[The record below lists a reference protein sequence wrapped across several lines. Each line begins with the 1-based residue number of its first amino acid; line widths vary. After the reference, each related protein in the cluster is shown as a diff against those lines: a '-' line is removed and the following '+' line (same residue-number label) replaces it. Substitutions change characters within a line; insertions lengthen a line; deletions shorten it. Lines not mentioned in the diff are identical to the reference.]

1 MQAAILDIPAT
12 DFQQIATR
20 EEYSPPFSMPPQTNY
35 FRCNELNARINTLL
49 NECAWKGLDGICK
62 MTFKDA
68 IEMIRQE
75 TGRPVFITGG
85 VIRDIMLGLKPKD
98 VDLQLDIASENAAKA
113 LCDKLGFPYV
123 KASAFTDGMIYVK
136 FLPDDPNPDGF
147 EGLEGTKYHDREIN
161 EFENSVNGFMYDVS
175 ERVIIDP
182 FGVGINDNLERTF
195 RIPPE
200 LDSWE
205 NKYKSAVRVFKMLG
219 KGYRLVDEDKARF
232 VSFFKENIS
241 TLKNSP
247 CPEKNQTNYI
257 NYVYL
262 AKIRGDQID
271 RTTGKVVVKGRNQNK
286 LDKILTKM
294 KEFDEEI
301 WDEVMDTIEEAEIDL
316 RVSKAVKELENKT
329 LGIRKRHVM
338 TSKDFIDWEVAARN
352 ASLTDTRERSR
363 QYQERNR
370 GRFKVEGGKRTKR
383 RSKKSST
390 KKSKINKKR
399 SSRRR

>member
-1 MQAAILDIPAT
+1 METTIEAS
-12 DFQQIATR
+12 DFEQIAR
-20 EEYSPPFSMPPQTNY
+20 GEYSPPFSMPEQTKY
-35 FRCNELNARINTLL
+35 FRSNKLNLRIENLL
-49 NECAWKGLDGICK
+49 GECALKHPNGECI
-62 MTFKDA
+62 MTFRQA
-68 IEMIRQE
+68 IEGIMRE
-75 TGRPVFITGG
+75 TQRPVFITGG

-98 VDLQLDIASENAAKA
+98 VDLQLNITSENDAKD
-113 LCDKLGFPYV
+113 LCTKLQFPYV
-123 KASAFTDGMIYVK
+123 KASSFTDGMIYVK

-147 EGLEGTKYHDREIN
+147 EGLEGTKYHDRTIN

-182 FGVGINDNLERTF
+182 FGVGITDNLAREF

-200 LDSWE
+200 LDFWE

-219 KGYRLVDEDKARF
+219 KGYRLVDEDKDRF
-232 VSFFKENIS
+232 ISFFKGNVSE
-241 TLKNSP
+241 LKSSP
-247 CPEKNQTNYI
+247 CPEKNKTNYI
-257 NYVYL
+257 NYVCL

-271 RTTGKVVVKGRNQNK
+271 KTTGKVIKKGRNQNK

-294 KEFDEEI
+294 HEFDEEI
-301 WDEVMDTIEEAEIDL
+301 WDEVMNTIEEAESTETD
-316 RVSKAVKELENKT
+316 RS
-329 LGIRKRHVM
+329 LGLHRRNIM

-352 ASLTDTRERSR
+352 ASLADTRSR
-363 QYQERNR
+363 EHQERNR
-370 GRFKVEGGKRTKR
+370 GKSKVEGGKRTKR